1 MKHLIKLSLI
11 LLPIMSFSQNENK
24 ETSQFIKQVKF
35 ESFNVTVTIN
45 SAKELEDTF
54 KIEDIIEIINS
65 SDENQDLS
73 FEIICNSDALLNNQ
87 KSYVAYKIEGKSDKK
102 ETFLKQVEKIR
113 SAAISYYKSNNK

>member
-87 KSYVAYKIEGKSDKK
+87 KSYISYKIEGKSDKK